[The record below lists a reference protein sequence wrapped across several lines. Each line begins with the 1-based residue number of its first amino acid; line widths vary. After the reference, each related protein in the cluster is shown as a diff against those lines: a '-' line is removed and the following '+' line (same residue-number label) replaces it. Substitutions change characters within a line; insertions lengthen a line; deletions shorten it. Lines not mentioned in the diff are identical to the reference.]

1 VIAAT
6 NKDLEAAV
14 KAGEFREDLFYRIS
28 AFPIVIPPL
37 RERIEDVARL
47 AEHFLKKHAANMDK
61 SIREISSKALHLLI
75 GHDWPGN
82 VRELENA
89 IERAVLLEKTDV
101 LQETSLPTHIYS
113 DAIPQQVYGSERS
126 NLTKEIIPLDEVE
139 KQSLI
144 RALEFTD
151 NSITKAAHAL
161 GISRATIHRKLK
173 QYRLL
178 AED

>member
-1 VIAAT
+1 
-6 NKDLEAAV
+6 
-14 KAGEFREDLFYRIS
+14 
-28 AFPIVIPPL
+28 
-37 RERIEDVARL
+37 
-47 AEHFLKKHAANMDK
+47 
-61 SIREISSKALHLLI
+61 
-75 GHDWPGN
+75 

-89 IERAVLLEKTDV
+89 MERAVLLEKTDV

>member
-1 VIAAT
+1 MLLCWL
-6 NKDLEAAV
+6 N
-14 KAGEFREDLFYRIS
+14 
-28 AFPIVIPPL
+28 
-37 RERIEDVARL
+37 
-47 AEHFLKKHAANMDK
+47 HFLKKHAANMGK
-61 SIREISSKALHLLI
+61 SIREISGKTLHLLI

-89 IERAVLLEKTDV
+89 MERAVLLEKTAV

-113 DAIPQQVYGSERS
+113 DVFSKQVYGSERS
-126 NLTKEIIPLDEVE
+126 VLTKEIIPLEDVE
-139 KQSLI
+139 KHSLI
-144 RALEFTD
+144 HALEVTD

-178 AED
+178 DED